1 MKSHNFE
8 NVSLAKAKGV
18 WSTPPQNEY
27 KINQAFDQCSN
38 VILIFSVKESGRF
51 QVLSAMIEY
60 QLACS
65 VCSECHACGCATVM
79 DGRWIR
85 EVGCGT
91 VVR

>member
-51 QVLSAMIEY
+51 QVKTDQEG
-60 QLACS
+60 
-65 VCSECHACGCATVM
+65 EEG
-79 DGRWIR
+79 G
-85 EVGCGT
+85 EEEEEEGGGG
-91 VVR
+91 